1 MYATIRR
8 KRRLPRRSEVLHLT
22 DYEKKNDNA
31 GVPSVEDIF
40 NEDDY
45 MLEDDY
51 LEASAP
57 SVHAGEVKAAPAPAP
72 EAAPAPAYVQAP
84 AAPAVPVQA
93 PVKTET
99 AIVPKQQQALQGS
112 RKKNKKNRRTRDVYV
127 PETVDPESVVIVEV
141 PQKDKKLV
149 NISEHFSSQKISPI
163 ENAFYTISLIKPTA
177 IFAEAAINGVAGIF
191 DKMIDS
197 RYQVNVKFKKI
208 EANVKPTD
216 TQPGVEPKAVTIA
229 SPESGEGMP
238 RIESPKDLIP
248 Q

>member
-1 MYATIRR
+1 M
-8 KRRLPRRSEVLHLT
+8 PE
-22 DYEKKNDNA
+22 NDKTRNSTS
-31 GVPSVEDIF
+31 VPSVDDVF

-51 LEASAP
+51 LDAP
-57 SVHAGEVKAAPAPAP
+57 AMEYKAREVKPSAPAPAP
-72 EAAPAPAYVQAP
+72 A
-84 AAPAVPVQA
+84 AVPVQA
-93 PVKTET
+93 PAQVPVKVET
-99 AIVPKQQQALQGS
+99 AVVPKQQQMVQGS

-127 PETVDPESVVIVEV
+127 PEPADPESVVIVEV
-141 PQKDKKLV
+141 PQKEKKLV
-149 NISEHFSSQKISPI
+149 NISEHFSSQKLSPI

-216 TQPGVEPKAVTIA
+216 TQPGEEPKTVTIA
-229 SPESGEGMP
+229 PPEPAEGVP
-238 RIESPKDLIP
+238 YIEGPKDIIP

>member
-57 SVHAGEVKAAPAPAP
+57 SVHAGEAKAAPAPAP

-84 AAPAVPVQA
+84 AAPAFPVQA

-177 IFAEAAINGVAGIF
+177 IFAEAAINGVAGYST
-191 DKMIDS
+191 K
-197 RYQVNVKFKKI
+197 
-208 EANVKPTD
+208 
-216 TQPGVEPKAVTIA
+216 
-229 SPESGEGMP
+229 
-238 RIESPKDLIP
+238 
-248 Q
+248 

>member
-1 MYATIRR
+1 MG
-8 KRRLPRRSEVLHLT
+8 
-22 DYEKKNDNA
+22 EKEKTKVDA
-31 GVPSVEDIF
+31 SIPSVDDIF

-51 LEASAP
+51 LEAAP
-57 SVHAGEVKAAPAPAP
+57 LHIPAAEVK
-72 EAAPAPAYVQAP
+72 EAAPAGVQIAEAAPVAPAHAP
-84 AAPAVPVQA
+84 AA
-93 PVKTET
+93 KET
-99 AIVPKQQQALQGS
+99 AVVPKQQESVQIS
-112 RKKNKKNRRTRDVYV
+112 RRRSRRRNDRYV
-127 PETVDPESVVIVEV
+127 QNEPEDVVIVEV

-149 NISEHFSSQKISPI
+149 NISEHFSSEKISPI

-216 TQPGVEPKAVTIA
+216 TQPGVEPHTVTIA
-229 SPESGEGMP
+229 PPEPAGEVP
-238 RIESPKDLIP
+238 FIEGPKDIIP

>member
-1 MYATIRR
+1 MG
-8 KRRLPRRSEVLHLT
+8 EN
-22 DYEKKNDNA
+22 EKTK
-31 GVPSVEDIF
+31 GSVKVPSVDEIF

-51 LEASAP
+51 LEAALVEIP
-57 SVHAGEVKAAPAPAP
+57 AVEVKAPAEISAVEVKEPVP
-72 EAAPAPAYVQAP
+72 EAVAVP
-84 AAPAVPVQA
+84 AAQPA
-93 PVKTET
+93 PVKQQT
-99 AIVPKQQQALQGS
+99 AVVPKQPA
-112 RKKNKKNRRTRDVYV
+112 KVAKNKNKKNRRSRDVYV
-127 PETVDPESVVIVEV
+127 PDSVDPESVVIVEV
-141 PQKDKKLV
+141 PQKEKKLV
-149 NISEHFSSQKISPI
+149 NISEHFSSQKLSPI

-216 TQPGVEPKAVTIA
+216 TQPGVEPPTVTLA
-229 SPESGEGMP
+229 PPENAEKVPYIEG
-238 RIESPKDLIP
+238 PKDIIP

>member
-1 MYATIRR
+1 MA
-8 KRRLPRRSEVLHLT
+8 ET
-22 DYEKKNDNA
+22 DKTKNNA
-31 GVPSVEDIF
+31 GVPSVDEIF

-51 LEASAP
+51 LEASEP
-57 SVHAGEVKAAPAPAP
+57 SSLVKEAAQAVPVQEPAAAPAPVQ
-72 EAAPAPAYVQAP
+72 AAPAPVSVSAP
-84 AAPAVPVQA
+84 AAPG
-93 PVKTET
+93 T
-99 AIVPKQQQALQGS
+99 AIVPKKQQMVKSS
-112 RKKNKKNRRTRDVYV
+112 RKNSKKGRRSRDVYV
-127 PETVDPESVVIVEV
+127 PDTVDPESVVIVEV
-141 PQKDKKLV
+141 PQKEKKLV
-149 NISEHFSSQKISPI
+149 NISEHFSSQKLSPI

-216 TQPGVEPKAVTIA
+216 TQPGVDPKTVTIA
-229 SPESGEGMP
+229 PPEPVDGVPYIDG
-238 RIESPKDLIP
+238 PKDIIP